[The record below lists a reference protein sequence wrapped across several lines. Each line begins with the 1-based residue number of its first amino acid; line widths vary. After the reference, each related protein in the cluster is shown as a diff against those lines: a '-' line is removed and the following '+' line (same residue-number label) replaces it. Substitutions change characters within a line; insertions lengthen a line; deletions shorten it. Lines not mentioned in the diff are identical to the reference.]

1 MAPAHPEQDPASLS
15 IDPSA
20 QPVPAAG
27 TSRRAAA
34 APSASAAPSVSGGRD
49 KLDPRTK
56 TVIGL
61 LLVSSFV
68 VILNET
74 IMSVAL
80 PRLMADLNIS
90 AGTAQWLTTGFML
103 TMAVVIPATGFLLQR
118 FSMRGLFL
126 TAMSLFSAGTLL
138 AALAP
143 GFGTLLGG
151 RVIQAGGTAIMLPL
165 LMTTVL
171 NAVPAH
177 RRGQMMGTISIVIA
191 VAPAIGPTV
200 SGIILNALDWRWMF
214 WLVLPIAL
222 LSLILGAVKV
232 QNLTET
238 KRVPF
243 DVLSIVLSTFAFG
256 GLIFGLSSIGEAA
269 QGKELMPL
277 WIPLTVGVLAM
288 AGFVLRQL
296 VLQRTDSALM
306 DLRTFASKPFVVAIV
321 MVLVSMMALFGCL
334 IVLPLYLQNVL
345 GLDTLHT
352 GLLLLPGGAVMAILS
367 PIVGNLFDRF
377 GPRPL
382 VIPGAV
388 VLSGALWGMTL
399 LTDQT
404 PTGLVILLHCLLN
417 AGLGFIFTP
426 LFTSALGSLDKSLY
440 SHGSAIINTLQQLAG
455 AAGTAVFITLMT
467 TGTTAALADGA
478 SAVGA
483 AASGVHT
490 AFFWGA
496 AVSLV
501 AVAASFFVRRPT
513 NELPE
518 GLAAH

>member
-1 MAPAHPEQDPASLS
+1 MS

-20 QPVPAAG
+20 TPVSTAG
-27 TSRRAAA
+27 TGRRARKKP
-34 APSASAAPSVSGGRD
+34 APAT
-49 KLDPRTK
+49 LDPRTK

-80 PRLMADLNIS
+80 PRLMADLDIT

-151 RVIQAGGTAIMLPL
+151 RIIQAGGTAIMLPL

-177 RRGQMMGTISIVIA
+177 KRGQMMGTISIVIA

-222 LSLILGAVKV
+222 LSLAVGAMKV

-277 WIPLTVGVLAM
+277 WIPLSVGVLAM
-288 AGFVLRQL
+288 ACFVLRQL
-296 VLQRTDSALM
+296 VLQRTDRALM
-306 DLRTFASKPFVVAIV
+306 DLRTFTSKPFVVAIV

-345 GLDTLHT
+345 GLDTLRT

-388 VLSGALWGMTL
+388 VLSAALWGMTL
-399 LTDQT
+399 LTDET
-404 PTGLVILLHCLLN
+404 PVGLVILMHCLLN

-478 SAVGA
+478 SAVSA

-496 AVSLV
+496 VVSLV

-518 GLAAH
+518 GVAIH

>member
-1 MAPAHPEQDPASLS
+1 MSANPSSVATSAPPSSGKPKRRTSTPAP
-15 IDPSA
+15 DA
-20 QPVPAAG
+20 
-27 TSRRAAA
+27 
-34 APSASAAPSVSGGRD
+34 
-49 KLDPRTK
+49 LDPRTK

-80 PRLMADLNIS
+80 PRLMADLNIT

-103 TMAVVIPATGFLLQR
+103 TMAVVIPSTGFLLQR

-151 RVIQAGGTAIMLPL
+151 RIIQAGGTAIMLPL

-222 LSLILGAVKV
+222 LSLAVGAWKV
-232 QNLTET
+232 QNLTEPR
-238 KRVPF
+238 KVPF

-269 QGKELMPL
+269 QGKALMPL
-277 WIPLTVGVLAM
+277 WIPLTAGVLAM
-288 AGFVLRQL
+288 AGFILRQL
-296 VLQRTDSALM
+296 VLQRKDQALM

-334 IVLPLYLQNVL
+334 IILPLYLQNVL
-345 GLDTLHT
+345 ELSTLDT

-367 PIVGNLFDRF
+367 PVVGRLFDKF

-382 VIPGAV
+382 VIPGALL
-388 VLSGALWGMTL
+388 LSAALWGMTTL
-399 LTDQT
+399 DETS
-404 PTGLVILLHCLLN
+404 PVPMVIMLHCLLN

-426 LFTSALGSLDKSLY
+426 LFTSALGSLHKSLY

-467 TGTTAALADGA
+467 AGTTAAIND
-478 SAVGA
+478 GA
-483 AASGVHT
+483 AAIEAAAAGVHT

-496 AVSLV
+496 VISLV
-501 AVAASFFVRRPT
+501 ALAASFFVRRPA
-513 NELPE
+513 NELPD
-518 GLAAH
+518 GVAIH

>member
-1 MAPAHPEQDPASLS
+1 MS
-15 IDPSA
+15 IDPPSVVSSD
-20 QPVPAAG
+20 PLSSSPH
-27 TSRRAAA
+27 
-34 APSASAAPSVSGGRD
+34 PSAGPASSGKAGGKLRRGGRIPAPD
-49 KLDPRTK
+49 ALDLRTK

-80 PRLMADLNIS
+80 PRLMADLNIT

-118 FSMRGLFL
+118 FSMRALFI
-126 TAMSLFSAGTLL
+126 TAMSLFSTGTLL

-143 GFGTLLGG
+143 GFGTLLTG
-151 RVIQAGGTAIMLPL
+151 RIIQAGGTAIMLPL

-177 RRGQMMGTISIVIA
+177 RRGRMMGTISIVIA

-200 SGIILNALDWRWMF
+200 SGIILSVLDWRWMF
-214 WLVLPIAL
+214 WLVLPIAVL
-222 LSLILGAVKV
+222 CLVIGTLKV

-238 KRVPF
+238 KSVPF
-243 DVLSIVLSTFAFG
+243 DVLSLVLSTIAFG

-269 QGKELMPL
+269 AGKALMPL
-277 WIPLTVGVLAM
+277 WIPITAGALAM
-288 AGFVLRQL
+288 AAFVFRQL
-296 VLQRTDSALM
+296 FLQRTDRALM
-306 DLRTFASKPFVVAIV
+306 DLRTFTYKPFVVAV
-321 MVLVSMMALFGCL
+321 VLVLVSMMALFGCL
-334 IVLPLYLQNVL
+334 IVLPLYLQTVL
-345 GLDTLHT
+345 GLTTLNT
-352 GLLLLPGGAVMAILS
+352 GLLLLPGGVVMAVLS
-367 PIVGNLFDRF
+367 PIVGGLFDRF

-388 VLSGALWGMTL
+388 LLSAALWGMTTL
-399 LTDQT
+399 DENTSVAV
-404 PTGLVILLHCLLN
+404 VIVLHCLLN

-426 LFTSALGSLDKSLY
+426 LFTSALGSLHKSLY

-467 TGTTAALADGA
+467 TGATAAANGGMGP
-478 SAVGA
+478 VPA
-483 AASGVHT
+483 AAAGVHT

-496 AVSLV
+496 VISLA
-501 AVAASFFVRRPT
+501 AVAASFLVRRPAVDV
-513 NELPE
+513 PD
-518 GLAAH
+518 GAAVH

>member
-1 MAPAHPEQDPASLS
+1 MS

-20 QPVPAAG
+20 TPVSTAG
-27 TSRRAAA
+27 TARRARKKP
-34 APSASAAPSVSGGRD
+34 APAT
-49 KLDPRTK
+49 LDPRTK

-80 PRLMADLNIS
+80 PRLMADLDIT

-151 RVIQAGGTAIMLPL
+151 RIIQAGGTAIMLPL

-177 RRGQMMGTISIVIA
+177 KRGQMMGTISIVIA

-200 SGIILNALDWRWMF
+200 SGIILSALDWRWMF

-222 LSLILGAVKV
+222 LSLAVGAMKV
-232 QNLTET
+232 QNLTQT

-277 WIPLTVGVLAM
+277 WIPLSVGVIAM
-288 AGFVLRQL
+288 ACFVLRQL

-306 DLRTFASKPFVVAIV
+306 DLRTFTSKPFVVAIV

-388 VLSGALWGMTL
+388 VLSAALWGMTL
-399 LTDQT
+399 LTDET
-404 PTGLVILLHCLLN
+404 PVGLVILMHCLLN

-478 SAVGA
+478 SAVSA

-496 AVSLV
+496 VVSLV

-518 GLAAH
+518 GVAIH

>member
-1 MAPAHPEQDPASLS
+1 M
-15 IDPSA
+15 
-20 QPVPAAG
+20 
-27 TSRRAAA
+27 
-34 APSASAAPSVSGGRD
+34 
-49 KLDPRTK
+49 DPRTK
-56 TVIGL
+56 TVIGI

-80 PRLMADLNIS
+80 PRLMADLNIT

-151 RVIQAGGTAIMLPL
+151 RIIQASGTAIMLPL

-222 LSLILGAVKV
+222 LSLGLGGLKIR
-232 QNLTET
+232 NLTET

-277 WIPLTVGVLAM
+277 WIPLTAGVLAM

-296 VLQRTDSALM
+296 VLQRTDRALM
-306 DLRTFASKPFVVAIV
+306 DLRTFTSKPFVVAIV

-345 GLDTLHT
+345 GLDTLST

-382 VIPGAV
+382 VIPGAL

-399 LTDQT
+399 LTDET
-404 PTGLVILLHCLLN
+404 PVGLVILLHCLLN

-455 AAGTAVFITLMT
+455 AAGTAVFVTLMT

-478 SAVGA
+478 SAVSA

-496 AVSLV
+496 VVSLV
-501 AVAASFFVRRPT
+501 AVAAAFFVRRPT

-518 GLAAH
+518 GVAIH

>member
-1 MAPAHPEQDPASLS
+1 MS

-20 QPVPAAG
+20 KPVPAAG
-27 TSRRAAA
+27 TSRHATTTT
-34 APSASAAPSVSGGRD
+34 APST
-49 KLDPRTK
+49 LDPRTK

-80 PRLMADLNIS
+80 PRLMADLDIT

-151 RVIQAGGTAIMLPL
+151 RIIQASGTAIMLPL

-222 LSLILGAVKV
+222 LSLGLGAMKIE
-232 QNLTET
+232 NLTET

-277 WIPLTVGVLAM
+277 WIPLAVGVLAM

-296 VLQRTDSALM
+296 VLQRTDRALM

-345 GLDTLHT
+345 GLDTLST

-382 VIPGAV
+382 VVPGAL

-399 LTDQT
+399 LTEET
-404 PTGLVILLHCLLN
+404 PVGLVILLHCLLN

-478 SAVGA
+478 SAVSA

-496 AVSLV
+496 VVSLV
-501 AVAASFFVRRPT
+501 AVAASFLVRRPT

-518 GLAAH
+518 GVAVH

>member
-1 MAPAHPEQDPASLS
+1 M
-15 IDPSA
+15 
-20 QPVPAAG
+20 
-27 TSRRAAA
+27 
-34 APSASAAPSVSGGRD
+34 
-49 KLDPRTK
+49 DPRTK

-80 PRLMADLNIS
+80 PRLMADLDIT

-151 RVIQAGGTAIMLPL
+151 RIIQAGGTAIMLPL

-177 RRGQMMGTISIVIA
+177 KRGQMMGTISIVIA

-222 LSLILGAVKV
+222 LSLGLGALKI

-238 KRVPF
+238 KRLPF

-277 WIPLTVGVLAM
+277 WIPLAVGVLAM

-296 VLQRTDSALM
+296 VLQRTDRALM
-306 DLRTFASKPFVVAIV
+306 DLRTFTSKPFVVAII

-345 GLDTLHT
+345 GLDTLST
-352 GLLLLPGGAVMAILS
+352 GLLLLPGGAVMAVLS

-382 VIPGAV
+382 VAPGAL

-399 LTDQT
+399 LTEET
-404 PTGLVILLHCLLN
+404 PVGLVILLHCFLN

-478 SAVGA
+478 SPVSA

-496 AVSLV
+496 VVSLV
-501 AVAASFFVRRPT
+501 AVAASFLVRRPT

-518 GLAAH
+518 GVAIH

>member
-1 MAPAHPEQDPASLS
+1 LS
-15 IDPSA
+15 IDP
-20 QPVPAAG
+20 
-27 TSRRAAA
+27 
-34 APSASAAPSVSGGRD
+34 PSAVSSKPPRGARVPSPD
-49 KLDPRTK
+49 ALDPRTK

-80 PRLMADLNIS
+80 PRLMADLNIT

-118 FSMRGLFL
+118 FSMRGLFM

-138 AALAP
+138 AAMAP
-143 GFGTLLGG
+143 GFGTLLAG
-151 RVIQAGGTAIMLPL
+151 RIIQAGGTAIMLPL

-177 RRGQMMGTISIVIA
+177 RRGRMMGTISIVIA

-200 SGIILNALDWRWMF
+200 SGIILSVLDWRWMF
-214 WLVLPIAL
+214 WLVLPIAV
-222 LSLILGAVKV
+222 LSLAVGAVKV
-232 QNLTET
+232 QNLTEP
-238 KRVPF
+238 RSVPF
-243 DVLSIVLSTFAFG
+243 DVLSIVLSTVAFG

-269 QGKELMPL
+269 AGKALMPL
-277 WIPLTVGVLAM
+277 WIPLTAGALAM
-288 AGFVLRQL
+288 AGFIWRQL
-296 VLQRTDSALM
+296 VLQRSDRALM
-306 DLRTFASKPFVVAIV
+306 DLRTFTSKPFVVAIV
-321 MVLVSMMALFGCL
+321 LVLVSMMALFGCL
-334 IVLPLYLQNVL
+334 IVLPLYLQTVL
-345 GLDTLHT
+345 GLTTLNT

-367 PIVGNLFDRF
+367 PIVGGLFDKF

-388 VLSGALWGMTL
+388 VLSAALWGMTTL
-399 LTDQT
+399 DQDS
-404 PTGLVILLHCLLN
+404 PVAVVIVLHCLLN
-417 AGLGFIFTP
+417 TGLGFIFTP
-426 LFTSALGSLDKSLY
+426 LFTSALGSLHKSLY

-467 TGTTAALADGA
+467 TGT
-478 SAVGA
+478 A
-483 AASGVHT
+483 AAVSDGMAAVPAAAAGVHT

-496 AVSLV
+496 VISLA
-501 AVAASFFVRRPT
+501 AVAASFLVRRPA

-518 GLAAH
+518 GIAIH

>member
-1 MAPAHPEQDPASLS
+1 MPAPA
-15 IDPSA
+15 
-20 QPVPAAG
+20 
-27 TSRRAAA
+27 T
-34 APSASAAPSVSGGRD
+34 
-49 KLDPRTK
+49 LDPRTK
-56 TVIGL
+56 TVIGI

-80 PRLMADLNIS
+80 PRLMADLNIT

-151 RVIQAGGTAIMLPL
+151 RIIQASGTAIMLPL

-222 LSLILGAVKV
+222 LSLGLGGLKIR
-232 QNLTET
+232 NLTET

-277 WIPLTVGVLAM
+277 WIPLTAGVLAM

-296 VLQRTDSALM
+296 VLQRTDRALM
-306 DLRTFASKPFVVAIV
+306 DLRTFTSKPFVVAIV

-345 GLDTLHT
+345 GLDTLST

-382 VIPGAV
+382 VIPGAL

-399 LTDQT
+399 LTDET
-404 PTGLVILLHCLLN
+404 PVGLVILLHCLLN

-455 AAGTAVFITLMT
+455 AAGTAVFVTLMT

-478 SAVGA
+478 SAVSA

-496 AVSLV
+496 VVSLV
-501 AVAASFFVRRPT
+501 AVAAAFFVRRPT

-518 GLAAH
+518 GVAIH

>member
-1 MAPAHPEQDPASLS
+1 M
-15 IDPSA
+15 
-20 QPVPAAG
+20 
-27 TSRRAAA
+27 
-34 APSASAAPSVSGGRD
+34 
-49 KLDPRTK
+49 DPRTK

-80 PRLMADLNIS
+80 PRLMADLDIT

-151 RVIQAGGTAIMLPL
+151 RIIQAGGTAIMLPL

-177 RRGQMMGTISIVIA
+177 KRGQMMGTISIVIA

-222 LSLILGAVKV
+222 LSLGLGAMKIE
-232 QNLTET
+232 NLTET

-277 WIPLTVGVLAM
+277 WIPLAVGVLAM

-296 VLQRTDSALM
+296 VLQRTDRALM
-306 DLRTFASKPFVVAIV
+306 DLRTFTSKPFVVAII

-382 VIPGAV
+382 VVPGAL

-399 LTDQT
+399 LTEET
-404 PTGLVILLHCLLN
+404 PVGLVILMHCLLN

-478 SAVGA
+478 SAVSA

-496 AVSLV
+496 VVSLV
-501 AVAASFFVRRPT
+501 AVAASFLVRRPT

-518 GLAAH
+518 GMAVH

>member
-1 MAPAHPEQDPASLS
+1 MS

-20 QPVPAAG
+20 KPVPAAG
-27 TSRRAAA
+27 TSRRAATTS
-34 APSASAAPSVSGGRD
+34 APST
-49 KLDPRTK
+49 LDPRTK

-80 PRLMADLNIS
+80 PRLMADLDIT

-151 RVIQAGGTAIMLPL
+151 RIIQAGGTAIMLPL

-177 RRGQMMGTISIVIA
+177 KRGQMMGTISIVIA

-222 LSLILGAVKV
+222 LSLGLGAMKIE
-232 QNLTET
+232 NLTET

-277 WIPLTVGVLAM
+277 WIPLAVGVLAM

-296 VLQRTDSALM
+296 VLQRTDRALM
-306 DLRTFASKPFVVAIV
+306 DLRTFTSKPFVVAII

-382 VIPGAV
+382 VVPGAL

-399 LTDQT
+399 LTEET
-404 PTGLVILLHCLLN
+404 PVGLVILMHCLLN

-478 SAVGA
+478 SAVSA

-496 AVSLV
+496 VVSLV
-501 AVAASFFVRRPT
+501 AVAASFLVRRPT

-518 GLAAH
+518 GMAVH

>member
-1 MAPAHPEQDPASLS
+1 MS

-20 QPVPAAG
+20 KPLPAAG
-27 TSRRAAA
+27 TSGHAATTR
-34 APSASAAPSVSGGRD
+34 APST
-49 KLDPRTK
+49 LDPRTK

-80 PRLMADLNIS
+80 PRLMADLDIT

-151 RVIQAGGTAIMLPL
+151 RIIQAGGTAIMLPL

-177 RRGQMMGTISIVIA
+177 KRGQMMGTISIVIA

-222 LSLILGAVKV
+222 LSLGLGALKI

-238 KRVPF
+238 KRLPF

-277 WIPLTVGVLAM
+277 WIPLAVGVLAM

-296 VLQRTDSALM
+296 VLQRTDRALM
-306 DLRTFASKPFVVAIV
+306 DLRTFTSKPFVVAII

-345 GLDTLHT
+345 GLDTLST
-352 GLLLLPGGAVMAILS
+352 GLLLLPGGAVMAVLS

-382 VIPGAV
+382 VAPGAL

-399 LTDQT
+399 LTEET
-404 PTGLVILLHCLLN
+404 PVGLVILLHCFLN

-478 SAVGA
+478 SPVSA

-496 AVSLV
+496 VVSLV
-501 AVAASFFVRRPT
+501 AVAASFLVRRPT

-518 GLAAH
+518 GVAIH

>member
-1 MAPAHPEQDPASLS
+1 M
-15 IDPSA
+15 
-20 QPVPAAG
+20 
-27 TSRRAAA
+27 
-34 APSASAAPSVSGGRD
+34 
-49 KLDPRTK
+49 
-56 TVIGL
+56 IGL

-80 PRLMADLNIS
+80 PRLMADLDIT

-151 RVIQAGGTAIMLPL
+151 RIIQAGGTAIMLPL

-177 RRGQMMGTISIVIA
+177 KRGQMMGTISIVIA

-222 LSLILGAVKV
+222 LSLGLGALKI

-238 KRVPF
+238 KRLPF

-277 WIPLTVGVLAM
+277 WIPLAVGVLAM

-296 VLQRTDSALM
+296 VLQRTDRALM
-306 DLRTFASKPFVVAIV
+306 DLRTFTSKPFVVAII

-345 GLDTLHT
+345 GLDTLST
-352 GLLLLPGGAVMAILS
+352 GLLLLPGGAVMAVLS

-382 VIPGAV
+382 VAPGAL

-399 LTDQT
+399 LTEET
-404 PTGLVILLHCLLN
+404 PVGLVILLHCFLN

-478 SAVGA
+478 SPVSA

-496 AVSLV
+496 VVSLV
-501 AVAASFFVRRPT
+501 AVAASFLVRRPT

-518 GLAAH
+518 GVAIH